1 LWSWSEVFGAKQGY
15 EQVAEKGDGD
25 GDECDV
31 FEHLFEP
38 FAGAEV
44 EDRGGEEDDR
54 CDGEDGVVH
63 RKRIGRACL
72 GSGQRW
78 IRISLEQ
85 TGGEVREATTQ

>member
-38 FAGAEV
+38 FAGAQI
-44 EDRGGEEDDR
+44 EDGGGEEYER
-54 CDGEDGVVH
+54 CDDEDGVVH
-63 RKRIGRACL
+63 MSRVERACL

-78 IRISLEQ
+78 IRISLERRR
-85 TGGEVREATTQ
+85 GEVTKQ